1 MDRVAGMAF
10 VACMLGVGPL
20 AAQQEDHPG
29 KPVYDKWCA
38 GCHGVDGRG
47 EGPAAAYMLPRPRD
61 FTQAL
66 YQIRTTASG
75 SIPTD
80 ADIRKI
86 IDEGMPG
93 TAMPA
98 WEEALSS
105 ADRDALVGYLKTF
118 SRYFET
124 DEPRVVEVGGAP
136 RVSDDLLEA
145 GREAY
150 QTLECFKCH
159 GQSGRGDG
167 PSAPTQADAD
177 DFPVRP
183 ADLTQP
189 WLFSGGASVEEIY
202 RRFLTGLDGTPM
214 PSYVDV
220 LEAGVVTEEQLWG
233 LAHYVRELG
242 GDAPRVR
249 EVVAAARFEEALPSA
264 PDDAAWEDAE
274 RFWIPLAGQI
284 IEEPR
289 WFAPAVTGVW
299 VQALHDGRELALR
312 VSWNDRSESPDPEWA
327 GWRDQVN
334 AIMAPGPAGA
344 VAVTSSTAD
353 AQAATP
359 PSTADAA
366 AATPTPDAGPA
377 AAPDALA
384 VWFPAPDA
392 RDRPYFLMGSERGP
406 VRVWYWDSRS
416 GAAERLGRGLGN
428 LEPLPAAEGALQG
441 QAVFEEGRWSV
452 LLRRPLVDGDSAAA
466 TLIPAGQPLPMA
478 FMVWDGD
485 NAEAGTRGAISSWY
499 YVQLTEPTPPTVYA
513 LPVLAVLLTAALG
526 LLLVR
531 RAQRRARTPAA
542 APAPA

>member
-1 MDRVAGMAF
+1 MGRVAGMAT
-10 VACMLGVGPL
+10 VACLLGVGPL
-20 AAQQEDHPG
+20 VAQQEGHPG
-29 KPVYDKWCA
+29 KPVYDRWCA
-38 GCHGVDGRG
+38 GCHGVDGQG
-47 EGPAAAYMLPRPRD
+47 QGPAAAYMLPRPRD

-93 TAMPA
+93 TAMPG

-105 ADRDALVGYLKTF
+105 AERDALVDYLKTF

-124 DEPRVVEVGGAP
+124 DEPRVLEFGGAP
-136 RVSDDLLEA
+136 GVSDELLEA

-159 GQSGRGDG
+159 GQAGRGDG
-167 PSAPTQADAD
+167 ASAPTQADAD

-214 PSYVDV
+214 PSYADV

-233 LAHYVRELG
+233 LAHYVRALG

-249 EVVAAARFEEALPSA
+249 EVVAAARVEDVLPTA
-264 PDDAAWEDAE
+264 ADDAAWEDAE

-334 AIMAPGPAGA
+334 AIMAPGAGE
-344 VAVTSSTAD
+344 
-353 AQAATP
+353 QAGGEA
-359 PSTADAA
+359 SD
-366 AATPTPDAGPA
+366 GM
-377 AAPDALA
+377 A
-384 VWFPAPDA
+384 VWFPPPDA
-392 RDRPYFLMGSERGP
+392 RDRPYFLMGSERAP
-406 VRVWYWDSRS
+406 VRVWHWDSRS
-416 GAAERLGRGLGN
+416 GAVERLGRGLGN
-428 LEPLPAAEGALQG
+428 LESLPADEGALQG
-441 QAVFEEGRWSV
+441 QAEFDQGRWSV
-452 LLRRPLVDGDSAAA
+452 LLRRPLLDGDSAAA
-466 TLIPAGQPLPMA
+466 TLIPAGQPVPMA

-485 NAEAGTRGAISSWY
+485 NAEAGTRGAVSSWY

-526 LLLVR
+526 LLVVR
-531 RAQRRARTPAA
+531 RAQRRVRTPAA
-542 APAPA
+542 APAAA